1 MLISAGK
8 KDWSRLKRLA
18 LPVFIFYLCAVLGI
32 TVFNRLPFDTVHTN
46 FELFWSY
53 RRAADSR
60 KLLWEIILNYFMLLP
75 YGVLASLYMKKRW
88 ALASGFLFSVGI
100 ELAQFFMRRGL
111 FEYDDIVG
119 NTLGVLI
126 GIAIFSVM
134 KKWCGDS

>member
-1 MLISAGK
+1 MHA
-8 KDWSRLKRLA
+8 
-18 LPVFIFYLCAVLGI
+18 
-32 TVFNRLPFDTVHTN
+32 N

-53 RRAADSR
+53 RRAAESR

-75 YGVLASLYMKKRW
+75 YGGLAPLYMKKRW
-88 ALASGFLFSVGI
+88 ALASGFLLSMGI

-134 KKWCGDS
+134 KNWNGKGA